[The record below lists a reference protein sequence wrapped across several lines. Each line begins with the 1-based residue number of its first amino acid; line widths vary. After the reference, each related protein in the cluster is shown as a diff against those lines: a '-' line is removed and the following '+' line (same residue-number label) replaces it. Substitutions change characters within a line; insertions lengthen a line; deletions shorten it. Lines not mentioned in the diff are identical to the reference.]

1 MTYAAPDLSKLDILL
16 VEDDAF
22 QRRLTVQALRT
33 LGCERVTA
41 VEDGVQALDHLARE
55 RCALVLSDVHM
66 PRMNGLELL
75 REVRA
80 GRAGV
85 KRDLRVILLTSF
97 SNTEVLGAAMA
108 LDVNGFLVKPLR
120 KDLIADRV
128 AMALG
133 ERMHLRIG
141 AAYAVVQT
149 ELATLPAADETAAQD
164 DEPLP
169 RHALPPL
176 FSRPAAKAGVAER
189 QIAAD
194 QLEPG
199 MRLTRDVRSRDGHV
213 LIARGQTLTDGNVN
227 RLNDLRSLIDDA
239 GIWVADTPPVVPGGT
254 SA

>member
-1 MTYAAPDLSKLDILL
+1 MRYAPPDLAKLDILL

-66 PRMNGLELL
+66 PRMNGLDLL
-75 REVRA
+75 REIRA

-85 KRDLRVILLTSF
+85 QRDLRVILLTSF

-141 AAYAVVQT
+141 AAYAVVKT
-149 ELATLPAADETAAQD
+149 ELAMLQAADETVPPE

-176 FSRPAAKAGVAER
+176 FSRAAKAGVTER

-227 RLNDLRSLIDDA
+227 RLNDLRSLIDDG
-239 GIWVADTPPVVPGGT
+239 GIWVADTPPAVPGGT